1 MQTSLL
7 PDVIQF
13 IATKYGGEAEHPWLR
28 APAYIVFRHKDNKR
42 IYAIA
47 ATVPMTKLG
56 WKDESPVDVLTLKLG
71 DPLLKDL
78 LLEQE
83 GIFPGLGFGEL
94 AWITIILDG
103 TVALEDIKFY
113 IDRSFRLT
121 TSAKTRKVYSLS
133 TMDGVHK
140 TIT

>member
-1 MQTSLL
+1 MQKSLL

-13 IATKYGGEAEHPWLR
+13 IAAKYGGEAERPWLR

-47 ATVPMTKLG
+47 VTVPLTKLG
-56 WKDESPVDVLTLKLG
+56 LKDESSVDILTLKVG

-83 GIFPGLGFGEL
+83 GIFPGLGFGER
-94 AWITIILDG
+94 AWITIFLDG
-103 TVALEDIKFY
+103 TVALEDIKSY
-113 IDRSFRLT
+113 IDRSFLLT
-121 TSAKTRKVYSLS
+121 ASAKTRKAQQGNRS
-133 TMDGVHK
+133 
-140 TIT
+140 IQ